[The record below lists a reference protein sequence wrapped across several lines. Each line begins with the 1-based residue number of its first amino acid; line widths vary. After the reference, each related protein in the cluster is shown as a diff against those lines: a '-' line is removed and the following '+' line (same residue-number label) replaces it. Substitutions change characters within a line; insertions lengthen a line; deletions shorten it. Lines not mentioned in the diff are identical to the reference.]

1 MKSHDYTFNCQF
13 ASNTFRWLCPIFLF
27 FLAFMWN
34 IQYNIYEVHRHTA
47 CTTANFQLK
56 YLILKATEAACS
68 WSRNNVASF
77 HLALLH
83 WKSPVHSFS
92 DSAISVWLAVSNPW
106 ASKIHWSSANN
117 LSSMETNDYNS
128 ICPPHLSKPIHE
140 CTVCCWHDGMRLLS
154 SEYFSTVRPSNA
166 VIAHFLS
173 LS

>member
-13 ASNTFRWLCPIFLF
+13 ASNIFRWLCPIFPG
-27 FLAFMWN
+27 
-34 IQYNIYEVHRHTA
+34 IHVKHTVQYLWSAPPYSLSYSQFSAEI
-47 CTTANFQLK
+47 FDLK
-56 YLILKATEAACS
+56 SQCSTEASCS

-77 HLALLH
+77 HLAVLC

-92 DSAISVWLAVSNPW
+92 DSAISVWLAVSDPW

-117 LSSMETNDYNS
+117 LSSMETNDYNC
-128 ICPPHLSKPIHE
+128 ICPPHLNKPIHE

-154 SEYFSTVRPSNA
+154 SESFSTVKPSNA